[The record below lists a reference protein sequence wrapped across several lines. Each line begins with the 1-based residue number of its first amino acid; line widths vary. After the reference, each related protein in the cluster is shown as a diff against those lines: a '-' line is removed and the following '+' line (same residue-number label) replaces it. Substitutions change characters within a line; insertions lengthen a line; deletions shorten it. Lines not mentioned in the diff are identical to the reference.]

1 MSDENP
7 GGIPLVPPET
17 SAEMPK
23 PPALSPDDVVIAVM
37 GVTGAGKST
46 FISLF
51 AKDAEIGHGLQS
63 CTSNVSIH
71 AATVKD
77 QKCYL
82 VDTPGFDDTNRPD
95 AEILRE
101 VANWLNI
108 SHEAK
113 VQLAG
118 IIYLHRISD
127 NRLGGAAMKNLRMFK
142 RLCGKD
148 SLPCVVLG
156 TTMWNKSNLL
166 LDENR
171 EKELLDRPDFW
182 ADMVNQGS
190 QVFRHDNGEESAT
203 TIMEYILGKR
213 HRVTLDIQKEMASG
227 KTLDE
232 TGAGR
237 EVQTDMMALTKKHE
251 QELNTLRQELQEA
264 KDTQDSSAI
273 AEINHLRTELA
284 AKIRSDEEA
293 RKSMQVD
300 METLR
305 AEREQELQRQ
315 RDEAHRRELDHQKE
329 IANTQMQLMAAK
341 HESEAEARKLQHK
354 IHMAR
359 MAAEA
364 AKRDRERAERE
375 RDSQGGCIVM

>member
-1 MSDENP
+1 
-7 GGIPLVPPET
+7 
-17 SAEMPK
+17 MPK

-51 AKDAEIGHGLQS
+51 AKDAQVGHGLQS
-63 CTSNVSIH
+63 CTANVSIH
-71 AATVKD
+71 AATVNG

-95 AEILRE
+95 SEILRE

-113 VQLAG
+113 IKLAG

-142 RLCGKD
+142 RLCGRD
-148 SLPCVVLG
+148 SLACVVLA
-156 TTMWNKSNLL
+156 TTMWNKADLL
-166 LDENR
+166 VDEQR
-171 EKELLDRPDFW
+171 EKELLNRPDFW
-182 ADMVNQGS
+182 ADMVKQGS
-190 QVFRHDNGEESAT
+190 QVFRHDNGRESAT
-203 TIMEYILGKR
+203 TIMKYIFGKR

-237 EVQTDMMALTKKHE
+237 EVQTDMTVLTTKHE
-251 QELNTLRQELQEA
+251 QEMKTLRQELQEA
-264 KDTQDSSAI
+264 KDMHDSSAI
-273 AEINHLRTELA
+273 AEINQLRTELA
-284 AKIRSDEEA
+284 DKIRSDEEA
-293 RKSMQVD
+293 RKTMQVN

-305 AEREQELQRQ
+305 AEREQELKRQ
-315 RDEAHRRELDHQKE
+315 RDEAHKRELDHQKE
-329 IANTQMQLMAAK
+329 MADAKMKLLAAK
-341 HESEAEARKLQHK
+341 HESEAEAQKLQMK
-354 IHMAR
+354 IHMAQ
-359 MAAEA
+359 MEAEA